1 MLLDKV
7 KINRD
12 VSKSR
17 YKHLLKQ
24 IEEGIVTEEDLR
36 LVQKWFEVGR
46 FAPVQTRWK
55 KVFSSGVKLVGF
67 DSEPETLLGKLESAY
82 GIDLDTWENQGTRS
96 DASKWSPKSSLIT
109 SRLTAKFLHKK

>member
-82 GIDLDTWENQGTRS
+82 SNELEFPSAFRQCRRNGKPRGIVKIEYGGQS
-96 DASKWSPKSSLIT
+96 
-109 SRLTAKFLHKK
+109 